1 MRSERTRGL
10 HSESRRNTGNENS
23 LALKIY
29 FRQNLIC
36 RRSFS
41 KHFCHRVSPYYF
53 RFSVLGIVR
62 RAFAEMPASLLFCL
76 PFRRRVRRA
85 KLRARD
91 LRSDLSASLCVL
103 LPVSTS
109 LQAARWRKSVLRL
122 LPRA

>member
-36 RRSFS
+36 RRSFA

-53 RFSVLGIVR
+53 RFSVLGIGL
-62 RAFAEMPASLLFCL
+62 RAFAGKPASLLFCL

-85 KLRARD
+85 KLPVTNPRFG
-91 LRSDLSASLCVL
+91 SSPVLCS
-103 LPVSTS
+103 P
-109 LQAARWRKSVLRL
+109 
-122 LPRA
+122 PRVR